1 MRARACIK
9 CKEYILIHP
18 ENPQN
23 RAQVKEF
30 ENNHQGHTVITIE
43 LNEIK
48 GEYQNVASKE
58 PLPAP

>member
-9 CKEYILIHP
+9 CKEYIIIHP

-23 RAQVKEF
+23 KAEVSEF
-30 ENNHQGHTVITIE
+30 EKNHRGHTVITIE
-43 LNEIK
+43 LSEIR
-48 GEYQNVASKE
+48 GEYQNIASKE